1 LKNNKFKRRIVVFFL
16 LLFIGLNTISIF
28 HAYHFTHFTDTNSVK
43 TKAPEKI
50 DGIDKVTTLLF
61 GVNSPRPTNVV
72 FPQQHFETIVLQSNK
87 AIEIWHIKTDSAKG
101 TVLLCHGFSGQ
112 KSSMLDKSDE
122 FLKLGYNTVLIDFM
136 GSGGSEGNQT
146 TIGFKEAEQV
156 KTVYDYLQKQGEANI
171 YLMGTSMGA
180 VAIMK
185 AIDSYKIEPKGI
197 ILECPFGT
205 MYETVCARFKN
216 MNAPTFPMAGL
227 LVFWGGTINGFWAF
241 GHNPTEY
248 SKSIQCPT
256 LLLYGEIDKNVSR
269 KEIDDVYQNLKG
281 KKDLICYP
289 LAGHENYLSQ
299 YKTEWVRN
307 IGDFMNKN

>member
-1 LKNNKFKRRIVVFFL
+1 MKTVKHRL
-16 LLFIGLNTISIF
+16 LIISLVLFICLNTIAIF
-28 HAYHFTHFTDTNSVK
+28 HAYHFTHFADANVIK
-43 TKAPEKI
+43 TKSPEKI
-50 DGIDKVTTLLF
+50 NGIDKVKTLLF
-61 GVNSPRPTNVV
+61 GVSNPRPNNIVL
-72 FPQQHFETIVLQSNK
+72 PQQAYETLVLQSNK
-87 AIEIWHIKTDSAKG
+87 AIEIWEIKTDSAKG
-101 TVLLCHGFSGQ
+101 TVVLCHGFSGQ
-112 KSSMLDKSDE
+112 KSSMLDKSDA
-122 FLKLGYNTVLIDFM
+122 FLKMGYNTILIDFM

-156 KTVYDYLQKQGEANI
+156 NTVCDYLQKQGEKNI

-185 AIDSYKIEPKGI
+185 AIQDFKIRPKAI

-248 SKSIQCPT
+248 ANSITCPT
-256 LLLYGEIDKNVSR
+256 LLLYGAKDK
-269 KEIDDVYQNLKG
+269 
-281 KKDLICYP
+281 
-289 LAGHENYLSQ
+289 
-299 YKTEWVRN
+299 T
-307 IGDFMNKN
+307 